1 MAKRP
6 TARKRLSSR
15 PASEDG
21 LADKIAITVG
31 STLGRLVNRKNVL
44 LAQLS
49 KVEAKISAASRGA
62 GDQLKAYLPTTVPRP
77 KGTRK
82 AKEPATR
89 SRSSRKTPPPPATHG
104 ADDATVET
112 MRAAKTPSARAR
124 RSTAPRR
131 SASRATGRG

>member
-1 MAKRP
+1 MAKGA

-15 PASEDG
+15 PTADDG

-31 STLGRLVNRKNVL
+31 ATLGRLVNRKNVL

-49 KVEAKISAASRGA
+49 KVEEKIASASRGA
-62 GDQLKAYLPTTVPRP
+62 GDQLKAYLPTTFPRP

-82 AKEPATR
+82 AKKPATR
-89 SRSSRKTPPPPATHG
+89 SRSTRPTPPPLATHG
-104 ADDATVET
+104 ADEATAET
-112 MRAAKTPSARAR
+112 MRAVKTPSARAH

-131 SASRATGRG
+131 SGSRATRRG